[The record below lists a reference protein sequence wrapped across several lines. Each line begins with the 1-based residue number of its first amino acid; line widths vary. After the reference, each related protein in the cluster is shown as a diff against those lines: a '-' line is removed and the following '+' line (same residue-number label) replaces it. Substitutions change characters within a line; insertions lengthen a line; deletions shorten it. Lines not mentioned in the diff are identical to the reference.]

1 MKYLWLLL
9 GLVPCLTLV
18 SAEHSYRDT
27 LYDTTLTNSRPIT
40 WTLIETLFEQVDIS
54 LTDNILEIK
63 TNQQE
68 EHGPYMQIQLFRRNI
83 PIGLSNILWSGERSE
98 TGKDLLNLN
107 CDTNYFKYTSRPCEG
122 AASQV
127 WRWEVDPG
135 EGIRLSCNGE
145 VVYDRRIGEEDEE
158 ECRDLVSVPVTRV
171 ELVGMRRFHYRI
183 LSKEQGM
190 NYLEQAVEPTQE
202 IYTMADFDNLV
213 GRYFASAGSSVG
225 PWIKINSDYEKADF
239 DLEMNVLEI
248 KSTRHQNPDDP
259 ELPAR
264 GAVVDKD
271 YAMLLKFL
279 DFDRPVTKIPF
290 LWSTIKTKT
299 GHDVHNGPCTPTK
312 FASYESDPCEGE
324 EQQIW
329 AWHIDTERITLSCNG
344 DVQYEYL
351 IENSASEDCRRL
363 ASWPGNGLIFQN
375 MRGFYYRSSSK
386 SEELLLAPQTGTSSS
401 DEVSETGS
409 VSDSGSSSRSGSS
422 SGSSTNSEY
431 NPETDSNSVSE
442 SNSVDGSDTNSEFNS
457 DSSSS
462 TSSSSGT
469 SPDSS
474 TRLDKEV
481 ESEDD
486 AENLQNDTEDPQ
498 LDNLESRIY
507 LPTCNCWS
515 KECDYCSNMDCAVK
529 HDLTNSTLPLSVT
542 STVDDTILNS
552 IVLFNTDGVELGKF
566 QWNKRGI
573 YLTGCVACRTPR
585 RLVRRQDSGDR
596 YTWSFTLIGGLV
608 ELRVLSRTQ
617 SGVLESV
624 YTTQLIG
631 ECARHY
637 QQVSYFSFYRM
648 GCDNTFSL
656 VEGMVAG
663 RRVGATC
670 GGQCEGVTPPAG
682 LALPPQPEWSCM
694 ESGVFVCK

>member
-1 MKYLWLLL
+1 M
-9 GLVPCLTLV
+9 P
-18 SAEHSYRDT
+18 AEHSYRDT

-54 LTDNILEIK
+54 LTDSILEIK
-63 TNQQE
+63 TNQLE

-107 CDTNYFKYTSRPCEG
+107 CDTNYFKYTSRPCDG
-122 AASQV
+122 AVSQV
-127 WRWEVDPG
+127 WRWEVEPG
-135 EGIRLSCNGE
+135 EGIKLSCNGE

-158 ECRDLVSVPVTRV
+158 ACRDLVSVPVTRV

-183 LSKEQGM
+183 LSKEGR
-190 NYLEQAVEPTQE
+190 NYVEHAVEPTQE
-202 IYTMADFDNLV
+202 IYTMAGFDNLV

-225 PWIKINSDYEKADF
+225 PWIRINSDYERADF

-264 GAVVDKD
+264 GSVVDKD

-312 FASYESDPCEGE
+312 FASYESEPCDGE

-329 AWHIDTERITLSCNG
+329 AWHIDRERITLSCNG
-344 DVQYEYL
+344 DLQYEYL
-351 IENSASEDCRRL
+351 IGNSAPEDCRGL

-386 SEELLLAPQTGTSSS
+386 SEELLLAPQVGIPGS
-401 DEVSETGS
+401 DQVSETGS
-409 VSDSGSSSRSGSS
+409 VSDSGSSSGSS
-422 SGSSTNSEY
+422 PESNTENENNG
-431 NPETDSNSVSE
+431 ETDSNSVSE
-442 SNSVDGSDTNSEFNS
+442 SNSVDESDTKSGINS
-457 DSSSS
+457 DSSRR
-462 TSSSSGT
+462 
-469 SPDSS
+469 P
-474 TRLDKEV
+474 DKEV
-481 ESEDD
+481 EPEDEV
-486 AENLQNDTEDPQ
+486 ENLQNDTEDPQ
-498 LDNLESRIY
+498 LDNLESGIY
-507 LPTCNCWS
+507 LPTCNCWN
-515 KECDYCSNMDCAVK
+515 KECDYCSNLDCAVK

-542 STVDDTILNS
+542 STVDDNVLNS
-552 IVLFNTDGVELGKF
+552 IVIYNKDGVELGKF

-585 RLVRRQDSGDR
+585 RLTRRQESGDR
-596 YTWSFTLIGGLV
+596 YTWSFSLIGGLV

-617 SGVLESV
+617 TGVLEGV
-624 YTTQLIG
+624 YNTQLIG

-637 QQVSYFSFYRM
+637 QHVSYFSFYRM
-648 GCDNTFSL
+648 GCDNTFRL

-663 RRVGATC
+663 RKVGATC
-670 GGQCEGVTPPAG
+670 GGQCEGVTPPAR